1 MMKPNPEDK
10 NLTELIVKLKSDKK
24 AIWKRVS
31 ELLDKPRRA
40 KVEVNV
46 SKIARYAKEG
56 ITVIVPGKVLGAGGL
71 DKPVVVAAYRFS
83 RTASDSISNAGGKA
97 ISIGELYGSSKDKVK
112 DMIIIS

>member
-1 MMKPNPEDK
+1 MKPNPENR
-10 NLTELIVKLKSDKK
+10 NLTELIGRLRTDKK

-31 ELLDKPRRA
+31 ELLDKPKRA

-56 ITVIVPGKVLGAGGL
+56 ITVIVPGKVLGAGEL

-83 RTASDSISNAGGKA
+83 KAASESISNAGGKA
-97 ISIGELYGSSKDKVK
+97 ISIGELYESSKDKVK